1 MLTDGS
7 WTRTIFPWT
16 LHRKKYWLLL
26 CLELLFGF
34 PTTETELIRR
44 IFSSTKRRKKRKKGS
59 VILVGMGRVSCR
71 NSYQVRS
78 GMNYAGIF
86 IHAGTI
92 SRTFIL
98 RWVHLNMSELGRE
111 FIFMSHEYKHA
122 KVNWQYKS
130 RYTSEI
136 SWVSHLYIYV
146 LASLFQNRILN
157 ANDITLRN

>member
-1 MLTDGS
+1 MAVSNTFSRFQVFDGC
-7 WTRTIFPWT
+7 RYQKPV
-16 LHRKKYWLLL
+16 
-26 CLELLFGF
+26 GF
-34 PTTETELIRR
+34 VNSAETELIRR

-78 GMNYAGIF
+78 GMNYAGTF

-92 SRTFIL
+92 SGTFIL

-136 SWVSHLYIYV
+136 SWVSHLCM
-146 LASLFQNRILN
+146 LASLFSK
-157 ANDITLRN
+157 